1 MVEDSKI
8 TLLNLLSENWDRN
21 RAGLMPKFSVDWY
34 DDEEKIPQVVVS
46 HVITTQAPFHFM
58 QDPSSDSRKR
68 YGLYSIGV
76 WVKGSQEKRWK
87 MIEEVSRILKAK
99 CSTPGGDLE
108 FMEMSDW
115 RDLDDP
121 TTSPKLCRSEV
132 HVGLL
137 YYA

>member
-1 MVEDSKI
+1 MVEDPKI

-34 DDEEKIPQVVVS
+34 DDKEKIPQVVVS

-58 QDPSSDSRKR
+58 QDPSTGSRNR
-68 YGLYSIGV
+68 YGMYSIGV

-87 MIEEVSRILKAK
+87 MIKEVSRILKAK
-99 CSTPGGDLE
+99 CNDPGEDLDS
-108 FMEMSDW
+108 MELLDW

-121 TTSPKLCRSEV
+121 ITSPKLCRSEV
-132 HVGLL
+132 HVGIL
-137 YYA
+137 YYV